1 MEGNISSLDQK
12 LLSKEQNI
20 AALNKHSQDSKML
33 VHELLALV
41 NKRIILII
49 VDPGFRKAQEAINE
63 VEALMKK
70 LQAVRDA
77 TEQAES
83 EHALLTR
90 EIDHS
95 KHTLRES
102 LALNE
107 MEQKNLTMTRGRIN
121 DLKTEVSSLEDQVSK
136 SRESVAKEEN
146 KLRTTKSAVADQLR
160 LLQADLNKVQL
171 DYKAQQK
178 ATLDLER
185 HRRSVEEECELRKRD
200 IENELLSIRNQ
211 MEDGK

>member
-1 MEGNISSLDQK
+1 MDQK

-33 VHELLALV
+33 VYELFALV
-41 NKRIILII
+41 NKRIDLII
-49 VDPGFRKAQEAINE
+49 VDPVFRKAQEAINE

-70 LQAVRDA
+70 LQGVRDA

-102 LALNE
+102 LSLNE

-146 KLRTTKSAVADQLR
+146 KLRTTKSAINSDC
-160 LLQADLNKVQL
+160 
-171 DYKAQQK
+171 YKQ
-178 ATLDLER
+178 T
-185 HRRSVEEECELRKRD
+185 
-200 IENELLSIRNQ
+200 
-211 MEDGK
+211 